1 MLQHSISATADRP
14 ADLFVVAGYSYKAL
28 LIECITPCVSG
39 DRDTV
44 NRGPVCDRGP
54 ACDRGP
60 VDRVQSVAEGPDL
73 KVMQYSH
80 LSSSEAVLYHL
91 SALCEFISL
100 SGQDC
105 GLVSLPAFIC

>member
-1 MLQHSISATADRP
+1 MTVISLWASIHDLFATA

-54 ACDRGP
+54 VDRG
-60 VDRVQSVAEGPDL
+60 
-73 KVMQYSH
+73 
-80 LSSSEAVLYHL
+80 
-91 SALCEFISL
+91 
-100 SGQDC
+100 
-105 GLVSLPAFIC
+105 VSL